1 LERRISQLEA
11 EVGEAALRSAKGKVL
26 DALGARMSRLSQALE
41 VEFPQH
47 QMRINFESLLVQVQ
61 FGSQWVRLQELGSGA
76 NWLGYHLAGV
86 VALHQFFIERLAPV
100 PQFLM
105 LDQPSQVWF
114 PAEVA
119 KVTGQSAPAKDAD
132 LAAVKRVYEFLIQ
145 VAKGPN
151 APQIIVSDHARLEDR
166 AFKSATIEDWHD
178 NEGLVP
184 SSWQL

>member
-1 LERRISQLEA
+1 
-11 EVGEAALRSAKGKVL
+11 
-26 DALGARMSRLSQALE
+26 MRLSTRIHKGPGVIRLE
-41 VEFPQH
+41 SDPSS
-47 QMRINFESLLVQVQ
+47 ES
-61 FGSQWVRLQELGSGA
+61 A
-76 NWLGYHLAGV
+76 
-86 VALHQFFIERLAPV
+86 FFIERLAPV

-145 VAKGPN
+145 VAKGPH